1 MNKKAWIGLLGM
13 SMAVSL
19 LTSCYDDKGN
29 YDYISEDEAAKV
41 VLGSLEGTTV
51 KANEVLHITP
61 DIKGDDNGKFS
72 YLWYTLTDADYD
84 VKRDMSLTESSIHHS
99 CYTY

>member
-51 KANEVLHITP
+51 KANEDRKSV
-61 DIKGDDNGKFS
+61 
-72 YLWYTLTDADYD
+72 
-84 VKRDMSLTESSIHHS
+84 V
-99 CYTY
+99 